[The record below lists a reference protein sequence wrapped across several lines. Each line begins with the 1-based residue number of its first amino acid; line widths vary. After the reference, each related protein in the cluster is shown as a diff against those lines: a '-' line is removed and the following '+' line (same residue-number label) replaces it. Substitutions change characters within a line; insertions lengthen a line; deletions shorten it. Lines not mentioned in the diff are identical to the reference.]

1 MKTLIVY
8 DSLYGNTKKIA
19 ETIGQNISGEVKIL
33 PVKDVESSAFAPIN
47 LLIVGSP
54 THAGRP
60 TENVKKFLQNIS
72 DNFLKDKYVA
82 AFDTRASSLDQSWF
96 VKMLINVLGYAAI
109 HIQKKLLQKGGVAII
124 EPTGFMVKGKEG
136 PLEDGELARAE
147 KWGRELIQ
155 KFNQI
160 KSPQ

>member
-1 MKTLIVY
+1 MKTYIIY

-19 ETIGQNISGEVKIL
+19 EAIGQNISGEVKIV
-33 PVKDVESSAFAPIN
+33 PVKDVKQSALAQVN

-60 TENVKKFLQNIS
+60 TENIKKFLQNIPN
-72 DNFLKDKYVA
+72 DLIKDKYIA
-82 AFDTRASSLDQSWF
+82 AFDTRASSSGQGWF
-96 VKMLINVLGYAAI
+96 VKMMINFLGFAAI

-136 PLEDGELARAE
+136 PLEDKELAKAKE
-147 KWGRELIQ
+147 WGRELN
-155 KFNQI
+155 NQI
-160 KSPQ
+160 INKTKP